1 MNEFVIMDMITSAIA
16 FGGLASLVFAYL
28 NYIPKWFDTFAFFV
42 VFFGFG
48 WYCAITPEIPTSYRM
63 STATAFGVGV
73 LVVLT
78 IKVWLIKHKLK
89 KTTQIKKQG

>member
-1 MNEFVIMDMITSAIA
+1 MNEFVIMDIITSVIA
-16 FGGLASLVFAYL
+16 FGGLASLVLAYL

-48 WYCAITPEIPTSYRM
+48 WYCAITPEMPTGYRV

-73 LVVLT
+73 LVILA
-78 IKVWLIKHKLK
+78 IKVWFLKRKLK
-89 KTTQIKKQG
+89 KTAEK